1 MMLKLY
7 KVFYEA
13 LYVSSTG
20 YAALTKFSSST
31 SREKVTTVC
40 FNHNRELSLCWL
52 RCALGSGSG
61 DAEAFEPLV
70 ELHHSFHLVQDQ
82 DPAGADFQNEVHFQV
97 ED

>member
-20 YAALTKFSSST
+20 FAALTKISSST

-70 ELHHSFHLVQDQ
+70 ELHRSFHLVQDQ
-82 DPAGADFQNEVHFQV
+82 DPAGADIQNKVHFEV